1 MRVLS
6 IYILISLFGLLLL
19 PNKVDAQVHRK
30 KSKHVS
36 GTPDKDFEK
45 TQFYI
50 GIRGGINL
58 TKAKVTQSYTSFIST
73 SNPDEHYEKSYKD
86 FYKPGGTFGLEFAFS
101 YQKFT
106 ASFQPNY
113 RREIYSYSNTYNWQD
128 TSNASNYLQL
138 TYNQITRLDYIELPL
153 FIRYDI
159 LDGGLRPFVQVGFY
173 YGILNNASKQL
184 DVEGTDNASGTARN
198 FSQSTSTIGADDLF
212 IKSSIGMAFGAGCS
226 YKVGNV
232 RLILDATYRK
242 GFNNVSNVANRYS
255 SNPLTGSGDVSDDLK
270 LNNITFSFG
279 CLFPMKFLTSPAYK
293 AVD

>member
-1 MRVLS
+1 MRVLIS
-6 IYILISLFGLLLL
+6 YILISLCGLLLL
-19 PNKVDAQVHRK
+19 SKEVHAQVHRK

-36 GTPDKDFEK
+36 GTPNKDFEK

-58 TKAKVTQSYTSFIST
+58 TKAKVTQSYTSFVST
-73 SNPDEHYEKSYKD
+73 TDPNEQYEKTYKN

-138 TYNQITRLDYIELPL
+138 TYNQVTRLDYIELPL

-159 LDGGLRPFVQVGFY
+159 LDGGLRPFVQIGFY

-184 DVEGTDNASGTARN
+184 DVEGTDNASGTARD

-212 IKSSIGMAFGAGCS
+212 IKSSIGMALGVGCS

-242 GFNNVSNVANRYS
+242 GLNNVSNVANRYS